1 MISVV
6 IPVYNTEKYLPEAVN
21 SVIRQK
27 VNDWELILVDDGS
40 TDASPAICDAFAAKD
55 ARITAFHTGNCGVS
69 NARNLGLSHAV
80 GEWILFLDSDDYLS
94 QDAFEVLLRYAQPDV
109 DMISFS
115 IRLVQD
121 SDKLFCC
128 VDKPTIFSSPSET
141 AGIYPRLKENFFFVS
156 ACRLYRRE
164 RISHQ
169 FRLGV
174 QQNEDGLFQAEFL
187 LHCGKLCLIP
197 DEILNYRHVAGRES
211 LRTHPFDLRVIEAKF
226 DIAAMLCDVYA
237 AQREIC
243 ADIWD
248 YYLRFLKGY
257 ILNLCRAESVAEK
270 DRELVVTI
278 IQSSIVNYRR
288 IPAEILPE
296 ESRSFR
302 EALLG
307 LSAAELINFLL
318 PSEKRRINL

>member
-6 IPVYNTEKYLPEAVN
+6 IPVYNTEMYLPEAID
-21 SVIRQK
+21 SVIQQK
-27 VNDWELILVDDGS
+27 VDDWELILVDDGS
-40 TDASPAICDAFAAKD
+40 TDASHSICDEYAAKD
-55 ARITAFHTGNCGVS
+55 GRITALHTENQGVS
-69 NARNLGLSHAV
+69 AARNSGLALAR
-80 GEWILFLDSDDYLS
+80 GEWVLFLDSDDYLS
-94 QDAFEVLLRYAQPDV
+94 QNAFEVLLQYAQPDV
-109 DMISFS
+109 DMVSFS

-128 VDKPTIFSSPSET
+128 VDKPTLFSSPAET

-174 QQNEDGLFQAEFL
+174 QQNEDGLFQSEFL
-187 LHCGKLCLIP
+187 LHCGKLYLIP
-197 DEILNYRHVAGRES
+197 DEILNYRYVAGRAS

-226 DIAAMLCDVYA
+226 DIADMLCDVYA
-237 AQREIC
+237 ARREIC

-257 ILNLCRAESVAEK
+257 IQDLCRAESVAEK
-270 DRELVVTI
+270 DHELIVAI
-278 IQSSIVNYRR
+278 IQSSIVDYRR

-296 ESRSFR
+296 ESQSFQ

-307 LSAAELINFLL
+307 LSAEKLIKFCL
-318 PSEKRRINL
+318 SSKKGE